1 MRSLINKRER
11 INHIAIIM
19 DGNGRWAKKH
29 NTSKKNG
36 HEAGIKNC
44 ISICK
49 NLKKINC
56 RISEISFYVFST
68 ENWKRNPNEVKNL
81 FNLIEDFYKK
91 FSKTA
96 NENNLRIRHYG
107 SRKKLSKKI
116 LKIID
121 RVVLQTKDNT
131 GTYVNLLFN
140 YGSRDEIND
149 AINSIIKSNNKA
161 VNIRNHFYVPKSQDP
176 DLIIRTG
183 GEKRLS
189 NFMLWQAAYA
199 ELYFTKVLW
208 PDFSI
213 IHLRKA
219 IIDYFKRVRK
229 HGK

>member
-1 MRSLINKRER
+1 MRSLINNRER

-29 NTSKKNG
+29 NISKKNG

-49 NLKKINC
+49 NLEKTNC
-56 RISEISFYVFST
+56 KISEISFYVFST
-68 ENWKRNPNEVKNL
+68 ENWRRNPNEVKNL

-96 NENNLRIRHYG
+96 NEKNLRIRHYG
-107 SRKKLSKKI
+107 SRRKLSKKI

-121 RVVLQTKDNT
+121 QVVLQTKHNT

-140 YGSRDEIND
+140 YGSRDEIKD
-149 AINSIIKSNNKA
+149 AISSIIKSNNKA
-161 VNIRNHFYVPKSQDP
+161 VNIRDHFYVPKSQDP

-213 IHLRKA
+213 IHLRNA

-229 HGK
+229 HGR